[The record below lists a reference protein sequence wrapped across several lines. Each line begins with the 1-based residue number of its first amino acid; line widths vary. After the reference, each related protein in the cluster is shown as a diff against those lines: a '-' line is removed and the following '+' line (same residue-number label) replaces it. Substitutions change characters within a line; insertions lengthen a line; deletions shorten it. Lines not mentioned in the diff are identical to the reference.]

1 VPGAGSDPL
10 GDAFDYSKI
19 SGTDEAMRHKMDTRS
34 QPRQARLRL
43 PDYHCSPTAPPP
55 LPHRLSRLRS
65 STRAGRI
72 RHRDAGPESILWA
85 CVSP

>member
-19 SGTDEAMRHKMDTRS
+19 SGTDEAMRHEMDTRS

-43 PDYHCSPTAPPP
+43 PAYHCSPT
-55 LPHRLSRLRS
+55 
-65 STRAGRI
+65 G
-72 RHRDAGPESILWA
+72 
-85 CVSP
+85 